1 MTIQYFHKNSIRH
14 KVNSE
19 RLQCSGNSEKPENN
33 TKIKFLKFQD
43 NYNKPTPPQGLEQY
57 YKVTPCNEKCNFF
70 ILLKRI
76 TLLRILPIG
85 IIPLCRVG
93 TFLLFQFLNLLF
105 CGRGFRS
112 PILHFFCRRGMPKC
126 HSYR

>member
-33 TKIKFLKFQD
+33 TKIKFPKFQD

-57 YKVTPCNEKCNFF
+57 YKVTLCNEKCNIFILLSF

-76 TLLRILPIG
+76 S
-85 IIPLCRVG
+85 
-93 TFLLFQFLNLLF
+93 LFQFLFVGTGSPRPNL
-105 CGRGFRS
+105 RRNAIS
-112 PILHFFCRRGMPKC
+112 PWFKI
-126 HSYR
+126 